1 MLEYRYDTQLL
12 IEGENLDE
20 DEIND
25 YFVENFKGDCLLAV
39 GDEELIKIHYHTNEP
54 WKVLE
59 YCRSLGEIYDID
71 GNRIFMRSS
80 EGRVLSRPLEAY
92 PELEEATTEQRNNF
106 TIEDEGRA
114 IRWEELDADMH
125 ISSFYETSEPNEQN
139 EVAVMF
145 KRCPWLNVS
154 EVARAIGINKSLL
167 ARYIYGI
174 SKPSEQRVMQ
184 IREAFHQFAKEL
196 QTV

>member
-1 MLEYRYDTQLL
+1 MET
-12 IEGENLDE
+12 IKNLW
-20 DEIND
+20 
-25 YFVENFKGDCLLAV
+25 F
-39 GDEELIKIHYHTNEP
+39 
-54 WKVLE
+54 
-59 YCRSLGEIYDID
+59 D
-71 GNRIFMRSS
+71 GHRIFMRSS

-174 SKPSEQRVMQ
+174 SKPSEQRVIQ
-184 IREAFHQFAKEL
+184 IREAFHQFAQEL

>member
-1 MLEYRYDTQLL
+1 MET
-12 IEGENLDE
+12 IKNLWFDE
-20 DEIND
+20 
-25 YFVENFKGDCLLAV
+25 
-39 GDEELIKIHYHTNEP
+39 
-54 WKVLE
+54 
-59 YCRSLGEIYDID
+59 
-71 GNRIFMRSS
+71 NRIFMRSS

-114 IRWEELDADMH
+114 IRWEGIDVDMH
-125 ISSFYETSEPNEQN
+125 ISSFYEKSEPDDNN
-139 EVAVMF
+139 EVAAMF

-154 EVARAIGINKSLL
+154 EVARAININKSLL

-174 SKPSEQRVMQ
+174 SKPSEQRVAQ
-184 IREAFHQFAKEL
+184 IREAFHSFAKEL